1 MLQIDDT
8 IKSIAIKLAEA
19 NLNYRLQGNMEGS
32 AFEEMIQWQNLLDR
46 LCKAKA
52 KEHIDS
58 INKLEFN
65 Q

>member
-19 NLNYRLQGNMEGS
+19 NLNYRLQGNIEGS
-32 AFEEMIQWQNLLDR
+32 AFEEMIQWQNLLDK

-52 KEHIDS
+52 NEHIES
-58 INKLEFN
+58 INQLEFN